1 MRRYT
6 IYLLLS
12 LTLLPIS
19 LLHGESEAL
28 FSGAPRG
35 DDGRFTNPAGD
46 LTHGTLSVRFPFIL
60 RRLGTYFRSADGAP
74 LRSAQ

>member
-6 IYLLLS
+6 IFLLLS

-35 DDGRFTNPAGD
+35 DDGRFSNPVGD
-46 LTHGTLSVRFPFIL
+46 LAHGTFAVRFPL
-60 RRLGTYFRSADGAP
+60 NSPPTTHARARA
-74 LRSAQ
+74 